1 MRIGSNVEIG
11 KAKVLGVVKE
21 IGDKSVLVSHSI
33 MVDGASKSIDQWY
46 SVDIV
51 TEVDLQAEAQDVFG
65 AMEAKGLT
73 PGEISDLVSAGGTKF
88 KDKAILLGI
97 LPDKE
102 GSNA

>member
-1 MRIGSNVEIG
+1 MKINDQVEIG

-21 IGDKSVLVSHSI
+21 VSTDLKSVLVSHSI
-33 MVDGASKSIDQWY
+33 MVDGVSKSIDQWY

-51 TEVDLQAEAQDVFG
+51 TEVDLHAEAQDVFG

-88 KDKAILLGI
+88 KDKAVLLGI
-97 LPDKE
+97 LPGEDI
-102 GSNA
+102 